1 MKKKTYLG
9 PKQRVKTRHS
19 GPRNDGGEVGEV
31 WEVRQRHCVLVAS
44 RNCTKKKKKI
54 LKKKNKKNNEK
65 NKYLGPTQTTHQNA
79 SFGPSK

>member
-9 PKQRVKTRHS
+9 PKRRVKTRHS

-44 RNCTKKKKKI
+44 RNCTKKKKK
-54 LKKKNKKNNEK
+54 
-65 NKYLGPTQTTHQNA
+65 KY
-79 SFGPSK
+79 